1 MRGWAL
7 DFLSAPWPALTF
19 AALTLGALVTYRPV
33 ARRMHWSRWAT
44 LGTQLS
50 LAVVLTL
57 TLPPGPGAQTGTP
70 GVAGVG
76 RCAASLSDAH
86 LLAWALTATTD
97 RGERVGNILMF
108 VPLTFFA
115 VLMSRRPA
123 VVAAAGIGL
132 SAAIEVTQSVMH
144 LGREC
149 VGYDW
154 VNNAIGA
161 VLGVLAGMLATRLT
175 TRRRAGVS
183 GSPPI

>member
-7 DFLSAPWPALTF
+7 DFLSEPWPALTF
-19 AALTLGALVTYRPV
+19 GLLVLVALATFRPTARWLRRPPWVTLC
-33 ARRMHWSRWAT
+33 
-44 LGTQLS
+44 TQLS
-50 LAVVLTL
+50 VAIVLTL
-57 TLPPGPGAQTGTP
+57 TMPPGPGAQIGTP

-76 RCAASLSDAH
+76 RCVASLSDAH
-86 LLAWALTATTD
+86 LLLWALTATTD

-108 VPLTFFA
+108 VPVTFFA
-115 VLMSRRPA
+115 VLLTRRPV

-144 LGREC
+144 LGRDC

-161 VLGVLAGMLATRLT
+161 VLGVLLGALATR
-175 TRRRAGVS
+175 VS
-183 GSPPI
+183 RGADPG